1 MPLFHLLDI
10 LLQVYDLS
18 LPSLEVIIQLGLV
31 DDTSLLLEP
40 LVDLKQLLSLLLQP
54 RLLVLFRVQLVAK
67 NLQLLG
73 LINVL
78 LLHVLQLLPSV
89 RQDYNGLSDLL
100 SQFVQF
106 LVSLLYLLVQGLV
119 LNLQLLEV
127 DQVETVGELL
137 LLLQDLLFV
146 GELVPE
152 GDVLK
157 TILMHFLILQRL
169 ALFPLVPLL
178 GRNDLS
184 SPGEDSV
191 GSDTSL
197 QLLELLFNLMAL
209 GLFLVEFGLELRCHF
224 IVPILSFF
232 KIDSYLMDVC
242 QSVQV
247 LVLVHLHIRLLVTQI
262 FKALVH

>member
-1 MPLFHLLDI
+1 MPLFHFLDI
-10 LLQVYDLS
+10 LLQVYNLS
-18 LPSLEVIIQLGLV
+18 LPSLEVVIQLGLV

-73 LINVL
+73 LIHVL

-127 DQVETVGELL
+127 DQMETVSELL
-137 LLLQDLLFV
+137 LLL
-146 GELVPE
+146 
-152 GDVLK
+152 
-157 TILMHFLILQRL
+157 
-169 ALFPLVPLL
+169 
-178 GRNDLS
+178 
-184 SPGEDSV
+184 
-191 GSDTSL
+191 
-197 QLLELLFNLMAL
+197 
-209 GLFLVEFGLELRCHF
+209 
-224 IVPILSFF
+224 
-232 KIDSYLMDVC
+232 
-242 QSVQV
+242 
-247 LVLVHLHIRLLVTQI
+247 
-262 FKALVH
+262 